1 MSIWLLIVGMGLVSL
16 GLRASF
22 LVLLRGRQL
31 PEHLRSS
38 LGLVPAAVLAALIA
52 PELLRSAATGILDV
66 LNPRLLIGLIA
77 AAVAWKTRNVLWTLV
92 VGLGLLFVAQA
103 IGWR

>member
-16 GLRASF
+16 CLRASF
-22 LVLLRGRQL
+22 LVLLRGRTL
-31 PEHLRSS
+31 PAHVTAS

-52 PELLRSAATGILDV
+52 PELLRSSVTGNLDV
-66 LNPRLLIGLIA
+66 LNPRLVIGLIA

-92 VGLGLLFVAQA
+92 VGLGLLFVVQA
-103 IGWR
+103 LGWR